1 MFGGMK
7 MAVERTLILVKP
19 DGVSAGHVGE
29 IITRIERKGYNIE
42 ALKVTTATDEKL
54 RKHYADKVDKPYFG
68 EIESYMKEGPMVA
81 IIASG
86 INIIDAFHNMAG
98 KTNPTLAAPGTIR
111 GDFGCEWKDGNL
123 RNVVHS
129 SDGVETAENEIKIW
143 FPEK

>member
-1 MFGGMK
+1 

-29 IITRIERKGYNIE
+29 IITRIEQKGYEIE
-42 ALKVTTATDEKL
+42 SLKVTMATDEKL
-54 RKHYADKVDKPYFG
+54 RKHYSDKVDKPYFG
-68 EIESYMKEGPMVA
+68 DIESYMKEGPIVA
-81 IIASG
+81 IIARG

-98 KTNPTLAAPGTIR
+98 KTNPTLAASGTIR
-111 GDFGCEWKDGNL
+111 GDFGCEWEDGNL

-143 FPEK
+143 FPNK

>member
-1 MFGGMK
+1 

-29 IITRIERKGYNIE
+29 IITRIERKGYKIE
-42 ALKVTTATDEKL
+42 SLKVTMATDEKL
-54 RKHYADKVDKPYFG
+54 RAHYSDKVDKPYFG
-68 EIESYMKEGPMVA
+68 EIESYMKEGPIVA
-81 IIASG
+81 IVASG

-111 GDFGCEWKDGNL
+111 GDFGCEWEDGNL

-129 SDGVETAENEIKIW
+129 SDGVETAEDEIKIW